1 MRTLWPQGPV
11 YMDDPVFKITT
22 DSVLL
27 AHFAG
32 NGAFR
37 RCMDMGCG
45 GGLLSVLLHE
55 RVPDAVYDSADI
67 RPDAAEA
74 CRRNYQANGVRGT
87 IDVLDVRQYR
97 AIGRPGAY
105 DLVVCNPPYYY
116 AGKTSPDQGRAAAR
130 GDSLSP
136 AQFSGAASYLL
147 HKGGEFCLVHKPEF
161 LTDIFA
167 AMRLA
172 DIEPKRMRFVAHSAE
187 SAPALVLIAG
197 RRGGR
202 PGLTVGPELI
212 LTDPAGSPTE
222 EIRSIYHMRPQ
233 AGEN

>member
-1 MRTLWPQGPV
+1 MKRLWPQGPV
-11 YMDDPVFKITT
+11 YADDPIFKITT

-32 NGAFR
+32 GKPFS
-37 RCMDMGCG
+37 RCMDLGCG

-55 RVPDAVYDSADI
+55 RFPEAAFDSVDI
-67 RPDAAEA
+67 RPDAVEA
-74 CRRNYQANGVRGT
+74 CLKNYDANGVYGEVVCA
-87 IDVLDVRQYR
+87 DLRQYR
-97 AIGRPGAY
+97 TIGGQGEY

-116 AGKTSPDQGRAAAR
+116 AGKPSPDPDRAAAR
-130 GDSLSP
+130 DGALSP

-147 HKGGEFCLVHKPEF
+147 RRGGEFCLVHKPEF

-172 DIEPKRMRFVAHSAE
+172 DIEPKRLRFVTHKAD
-187 SAPALVLIAG
+187 SAPSLALISG

-202 PGLTVGPELI
+202 PGLTALPNLI
-212 LTDPAGSPTE
+212 LASPDGQPTDE
-222 EIRSIYHMRPQ
+222 VREIYHMR
-233 AGEN
+233 

>member
-1 MRTLWPQGPV
+1 MKLLWPRGPV
-11 YMDDPVFKITT
+11 YADDPVFKITT

-27 AHFAG
+27 AHFASG
-32 NGAFR
+32 QLFD
-37 RCMDMGCG
+37 RCMDLGCG

-55 RVPDAVYDSADI
+55 WCPDAEFDSVDI
-67 RPDAAEA
+67 RSDAVEL
-74 CRRNYQANGVRGT
+74 CLQNYKLNRIEGSASC
-87 IDVLDVRQYR
+87 LDVRQYR
-97 AIGRPGAY
+97 DIARPGRY

-116 AGKTSPDQGRAAAR
+116 AGKTSPDENRAAAR

-147 HKGGEFCLVHKPEF
+147 RRGGSFCLVHKPEF

-172 DIEPKRMRFVAHSAE
+172 DIEPKRLRLVTHKADSVP
-187 SAPALVLIAG
+187 SLVLIEG

-202 PGLTVGPELI
+202 PGLTAQPNLI
-212 LTDPAGSPTE
+212 LVNDDGSPSAE
-222 EIRSIYHMRPQ
+222 VRQIYHMQ
-233 AGEN
+233 ARA

>member
-1 MRTLWPQGPV
+1 MKRLWPQGPV
-11 YMDDPVFKITT
+11 YADDPVFKITT

-32 NGAFR
+32 GRPFR
-37 RCMDMGCG
+37 RCMDLGCG

-55 RVPDAVYDSADI
+55 RYPEAAFDSVDI
-67 RPDAAEA
+67 RADAAEA
-74 CRRNYQANGVRGT
+74 CLKNYEANGVCGQVT
-87 IDVLDVRQYR
+87 CADIRQYR
-97 AIGRPGAY
+97 TTGNPGEY

-116 AGKTSPDQGRAAAR
+116 AGKPSPDPDRAAAR
-130 GDSLSP
+130 DGALSP

-147 HKGGEFCLVHKPEF
+147 RRGGEFCLVHKPEF

-172 DIEPKRMRFVAHSAE
+172 DIEPKRLRFVTHRAD
-187 SAPALVLIAG
+187 SAPSLALISG

-202 PGLTVGPELI
+202 PGLTALPSLI
-212 LTDPAGSPTE
+212 LSAPDGQPTDE
-222 EIRSIYHMRPQ
+222 LREIYHMR
-233 AGEN
+233 